1 MQQRQRQRR
10 NERERERPVGSNPL
24 SRAFLRS
31 IAALRPSPYPHHFF
45 HFVFSFFTTPTAGTS
60 LLRPGFTFLPTYG
73 MVLSTVLY
81 KSFICL
87 LSSPPAHLSLTLTYI
102 DLDRRVAVLL
112 LDCCSSRSWIP
123 SIWPVYTRLQRA
135 LHRPR
140 PRLLRQPREHTRPPT
155 RGIAHSLVDRVHTN
169 RTEPNH
175 SYTSVLVHLCVR
187 LNHRTRCVDSF
198 LSAVRTL
205 PGPSTCYP
213 LHQVRDTHT
222 LTR

>member
-1 MQQRQRQRR
+1 
-10 NERERERPVGSNPL
+10 
-24 SRAFLRS
+24 
-31 IAALRPSPYPHHFF
+31 
-45 HFVFSFFTTPTAGTS
+45 
-60 LLRPGFTFLPTYG
+60 

-155 RGIAHSLVDRVHTN
+155 RGIAHSLVDRTHEPN
-169 RTEPNH
+169 RTEPLIYFC
-175 SYTSVLVHLCVR
+175 SCTSVCTNVSPYSMCRFFPERGANFAGTFNL
-187 LNHRTRCVDSF
+187 
-198 LSAVRTL
+198 LSA
-205 PGPSTCYP
+205 PSGSR
-213 LHQVRDTHT
+213 HAHADS
-222 LTR
+222 LTRSLTRSLAISISINI